1 MLWKRVY
8 LVCPNPVKEIGMLF
22 TIAAWVGWVLYFLF
36 YFGTMQH
43 HLPHF
48 LKGLPMCPSVTLW
61 VPYQAKEL
69 KDGVSKNALAQHVLL
84 FSEDISLSAMLAPK
98 SGARETVHP
107 GQVTLIAPLLT
118 HSSLKS
124 GQRSKEP
131 GNYSAAAC
139 VTFLFTSKMFWS
151 L

>member
-1 MLWKRVY
+1 
-8 LVCPNPVKEIGMLF
+8 
-22 TIAAWVGWVLYFLF
+22 
-36 YFGTMQH
+36 
-43 HLPHF
+43 
-48 LKGLPMCPSVTLW
+48 MCPSVTLW
-61 VPYQAKEL
+61 VPYQASVSKEL
-69 KDGVSKNALAQHVLL
+69 NDGVSKNALAQHVLL
-84 FSEDISLSAMLAPK
+84 FSEDISLSAMLVPK
-98 SGARETVHP
+98 SGARQTVHP

-139 VTFLFTSKMFWS
+139 VTFLFTSKMFRS

>member
-1 MLWKRVY
+1 
-8 LVCPNPVKEIGMLF
+8 
-22 TIAAWVGWVLYFLF
+22 
-36 YFGTMQH
+36 MQH

-48 LKGLPMCPSVTLW
+48 PKGAPSVSKCNTMGS
-61 VPYQAKEL
+61 YQASVSKEL
-69 KDGVSKNALAQHVLL
+69 NDGVSKNALAQHVLL

-98 SGARETVHP
+98 SGARQTVHP

-139 VTFLFTSKMFWS
+139 VTFLFTSKMFRS
-151 L
+151 I